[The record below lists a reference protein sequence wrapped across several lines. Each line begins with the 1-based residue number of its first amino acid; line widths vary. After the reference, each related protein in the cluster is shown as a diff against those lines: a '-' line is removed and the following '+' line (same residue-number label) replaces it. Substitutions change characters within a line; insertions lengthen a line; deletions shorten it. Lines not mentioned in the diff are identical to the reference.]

1 MYVSMDNVIMQF
13 KSKSSLASNRHSGS
27 LELIKNIE
35 GYTPPTK
42 ITLRKSVLC
51 MGLCEGTKQLWVS
64 NGNYLDII
72 ECDAFKVDKNSRINL
87 KVLLPMTLCDMRKDF
102 VVEQITSNMSQVFCA
117 LSEAPYVLEFCAKS
131 NTCTAVFSF
140 DKKLLYNQ
148 VVGKTLN
155 FQSFEHSAYKA
166 VEDDRKGSSSDFP
179 SSPEEGTSQPGSPEE
194 PSFAGSPPVPP
205 RHSVHQIYRRR
216 PPNSPAYKDEVPVV
230 PPRPGRSNSD
240 KRPNSDGD
248 GPPPPRPPKPRNV
261 MSVFDTIETPP
272 TVPPRISTLPAYAG
286 RMHTK
291 GSNTLPYIKREYDY
305 SIYCTS
311 IAAVG
316 DTLWVGRDLGDICI
330 VNVSKQQTD
339 IAEPNSS
346 NANSVYGK
354 VIASMYDLNHKYRG
368 SKTPKRIKLVPL
380 RKYVISAYT
389 LTDLEGSDVEIVAWD
404 SFTAQDVE
412 RVENHWR
419 QILCLEKALIRSEP
433 PSSQGA
439 SICLSGIGEF

>member
-1 MYVSMDNVIMQF
+1 MDNVIMQF
-13 KSKSSLASNRHSGS
+13 RSKSSLASNRYSGS

-64 NGNYLDII
+64 NGSYLDII
-72 ECDAFKVDKNSRINL
+72 ECDVFKVDKNSRINL
-87 KVLLPMTLCDMRKDF
+87 KVLLPMTLCDMRKDL
-102 VVEQITSNMSQVFCA
+102 VVEQITCNMSQVFCA

-166 VEDDRKGSSSDFP
+166 VEDDRKMSSSDFTI
-179 SSPEEGTSQPGSPEE
+179 SPEEGNSEK
-194 PSFAGSPPVPP
+194 PSFVRPPPVPP
-205 RHSVHQIYRRR
+205 RLSVSQVYPSR
-216 PPNSPAYKDEVPVV
+216 PPDTPADKDEAPVV
-230 PPRPGRSNSD
+230 PPRPGGYRA
-240 KRPNSDGD
+240 KRPNSDGV
-248 GPPPPRPPKPRNV
+248 GTPPARPPKPGGV
-261 MSVFDTIETPP
+261 TTVKGPIVTPP
-272 TVPPRISTLPAYAG
+272 TVPPRSSTLPANTGSIHA
-286 RMHTK
+286 K
-291 GSNTLPYIKREYDY
+291 GCQTLPYTKREYDY

-311 IAAVG
+311 IAAIG

-330 VNVSKQQTD
+330 VNVSKQETD

-346 NANSVYGK
+346 SDSSVYGK
-354 VIASMYDLNHKYRG
+354 VIANMYDLNHKYRG
-368 SKTPKRIKLVPL
+368 NKTPERIKLVPL
-380 RKYVISAYT
+380 GKYVMSAYT

-419 QILCLEKALIRSEP
+419 QILCLEKALIRNEP

-439 SICLSGIGEF
+439 SVCLSSIGEF